1 MADVRNLHTRKLIM
15 TFQTILGR
23 NVSLTVDE
31 PREDIEEA
39 EIIAA
44 MNEILAADVFRPY
57 ASELKELVSAKI
69 VVTDQDKFD
78 LQA

>member
-1 MADVRNLHTRKLIM
+1 MADVKNLYTRKLIM
-15 TFQTILGR
+15 TFKTILGR

-44 MNEILAADVFRPY
+44 MNTILGADVFRPY
-57 ASELKELVSAKI
+57 ASQLQELVSAKI

>member
-1 MADVRNLHTRKLIM
+1 MADVKNLHTRKLIM
-15 TFQTILGR
+15 TFKTILGR

-31 PREDIEEA
+31 PKEDIEEA
-39 EIIAA
+39 EIIEA
-44 MNEILAADVFRPY
+44 MNTILGADVFRPY
-57 ASELKELVSAKI
+57 ASQLQELVSAKI

>member
-57 ASELKELVSAKI
+57 AS
-69 VVTDQDKFD
+69 D

>member
-1 MADVRNLHTRKLIM
+1 MADVKNLHTRKLIM
-15 TFQTILGR
+15 TFKTELGR

-39 EIIAA
+39 DIIEA
-44 MNEILAADVFRPY
+44 MNTILDADVFRPY
-57 ASELKELVSAKI
+57 ASELKECVSAKI